1 MAISLYRISVPVMVR
16 GFGVL
21 RTYMDKAEAFANERG
36 QPSADLV
43 QTRLAADMLPLAGQV
58 QRASDAAKGGVAR
71 LANTQAPSFPD
82 VETTVDELR
91 QRIDRTVEFLR
102 SLRAEDID
110 GNEDLPIDLKL
121 RGVKNTLRA
130 EDYVL
135 EVVIPNFFFHVTT
148 AHDILRHQGLK
159 IGKRDYL
166 GHFD

>member
-71 LANTQAPSFPD
+71 LANTQAPAFPD